1 MKKRTLVI
9 LLAAVVLLPLVA
21 FYFMAPKSESDGLQ
35 GTALQVTRDYRNW
48 MTLTPEIRN
57 KRLSEIT
64 FPATH
69 DSGTWTFL
77 NEISPE
83 RETKQLSEGLAKI
96 DNVVDG
102 IAKIKIAGTS
112 LRLDAGITQVLR
124 DDAIE
129 TFYEATKDLARC
141 TDNNIGQQL
150 DQGIRWLD
158 LRIYLRD
165 GGPYTHHALTGVDM
179 NSVVDSVY
187 NFLATTKG
195 EILVLEMSHFVG
207 NDGNYDDFI
216 NNMRSKLEN
225 YAYQK
230 KFENGGVTN
239 NPFDKTYEEV
249 VGKTPSSKV
258 IMIMDGE
265 PGDKN
270 AKSDLVF
277 WKYDQLG
284 IKTGE
289 YNYSNTTD
297 GEKMISDQ
305 VEKFNKAKSAGD
317 TFTLFYTLTSNADDG
332 TNIVL
337 SRMAEEL
344 PAKLVRHLLAW
355 LPDALIHNRLYNG
368 EEQLTE
374 KVTEIVKKNFN
385 ITPIKYRSI
394 KELSQRINPDLQKTL
409 EQRFQSTSTGNN
421 NITVIYADYFENTL
435 LVDTAIK
442 YSSLPSRYVK

>member
-9 LLAAVVLLPLVA
+9 SLAALVLLSLVA
-21 FYFMAPKSESDGLQ
+21 FYFMSPNSEIDALQ
-35 GTALQVTRDYRNW
+35 GTALRVNKDYRNW
-48 MTLTPEIRN
+48 MTLTPEIRD
-57 KRLSEIT
+57 KRLTEIT

-69 DSGTWTFL
+69 DSGTWTL
-77 NEISPE
+77 MDEISPE
-83 RETKQLSEGLAKI
+83 KETKKLSEGLNNI
-96 DNVVDG
+96 DNVVDEIAEIKLAG
-102 IAKIKIAGTS
+102 IS
-112 LRLDAGITQVLR
+112 LKLDAGITQVLR
-124 DDAIE
+124 DDAKEI
-129 TFYEATKDLARC
+129 FYEATKDLARC

-179 NSVVDSVY
+179 NSVVDPIQ

-195 EILVLEMSHFVG
+195 EILVVEMSHFVG
-207 NDGNYDDFI
+207 DDGNYDDFI
-216 NNMRSKLEN
+216 NNMRSKLED
-225 YAYQK
+225 YSYQK
-230 KFENGGVTN
+230 KIENGEVTN

-249 VGKTPSSKV
+249 VGETPSSKV
-258 IMIMDGE
+258 ILIMDGE
-265 PGDKN
+265 PDDKD
-270 AKSDLVF
+270 AESDLVF

-289 YNYSNTTD
+289 YDYSNTTD

-305 VEKFNKAKSAGD
+305 LEKFNKAKSAGD
-317 TFTLFYTLTSNADDG
+317 TFTLWYTLTSNGDDA
-332 TNIVL
+332 TDIVI

-344 PAKLVRHLLAW
+344 PGKLVSDLMAW
-355 LPDALIHNRLYNG
+355 LPDDIKNNRFYNV
-368 EEQLTE
+368 EEELTK
-374 KVTEIVKKNFN
+374 KVTAIVKKYF
-385 ITPIKYRSI
+385 TQKAYDYKSI
-394 KELSQRINPDLQKTL
+394 KELSQRVNPDLQKTL
-409 EQRFQSTSTGNN
+409 EEKFQSTSTGNN